1 MYSKQKNARYV
12 FVKNKHYINY
22 FLIKINLS
30 FLNEKQKIMTEF
42 FTKSA
47 ENYFIIFAHKFADF
61 FFRKNQKVR
70 NFFVKKISI
79 LNNNFKFIMFS

>member
-1 MYSKQKNARYV
+1 
-12 FVKNKHYINY
+12 
-22 FLIKINLS
+22 
-30 FLNEKQKIMTEF
+30 MTEF
-42 FTKSA
+42 FTKSV